1 MTGCN
6 KTGLSSGG
14 ETGMTDA
21 QYKGLL
27 LDKLEIWKEYLEL
40 AIKAEDTEAQK
51 KAEKEI
57 ALLEEK
63 LKF

>member
-1 MTGCN
+1 MSEYN
-6 KTGLSSGG
+6 KTSLSSGS
-14 ETGMTDA
+14 ETGLTDA

-27 LDKLEIWKEYLEL
+27 LDKMEIWKEYLEL
-40 AIKAEDTEAQK
+40 AIKVGETEAQK